1 VGRALRRHRVD
12 PARLELEITE
22 NAMITD
28 LPQARSILAAL
39 HSLGVALAIDDFG
52 TGNSS
57 LAYFRTMPIDVLKID
72 RSFVTEMT
80 ENVDDSAIVQST
92 IVLAHD
98 LGLRVVAE
106 GVESEECNAR
116 LASLGCDLVQGF
128 LFGRPMLADEV
139 LKTLRLGAM

>member
-1 VGRALRRHRVD
+1 
-12 PARLELEITE
+12 
-22 NAMITD
+22 
-28 LPQARSILAAL
+28 
-39 HSLGVALAIDDFG
+39 LAIDDFG

-57 LAYFRTMPIDVLKID
+57 LAYFRALPVDVLKID
-72 RSFVTEMT
+72 RSFVSEMT
-80 ENVDDSAIVQST
+80 ENADDSAIVQST

-128 LFGRPMLADEV
+128 LFGRPIPADEV
-139 LKTLRLGAM
+139 LKSLRLGAG